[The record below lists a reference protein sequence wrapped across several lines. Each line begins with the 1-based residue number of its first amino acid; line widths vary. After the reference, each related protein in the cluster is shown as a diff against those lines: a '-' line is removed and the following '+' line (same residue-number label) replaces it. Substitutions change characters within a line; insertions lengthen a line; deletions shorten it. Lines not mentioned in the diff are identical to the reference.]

1 MKEKEKVTI
10 SKEHFMKLE
19 ASVLTDMVCENP
31 LMMVLSEELITYGAR
46 IARKL
51 FEIKEDK

>member
-10 SKEHFMKLE
+10 SKEQFMRLE
-19 ASVLTDMVCENP
+19 ASVLADMTGENP
-31 LMMVLSEELITYGAR
+31 LMLILYEDLIKYGAR

>member
-10 SKEHFMKLE
+10 SKEHFMRLE
-19 ASVLTDMVCENP
+19 ASVLADMVGENP
-31 LMMVLSEELITYGAR
+31 LMLILSEELLMYGAR